1 MALIP
6 ALTMASVLLFQAV
19 KGLTIGILFHAQS
32 VIVEVPQPSPNS
44 RKGVVE
50 MAMAFALTFFRDGP
64 RSLPLFGKQRNLG
77 VVIHRRTSRGHLY
90 YPPALPSLRR
100 GRWPW
105 PSSTPSQ

>member
-6 ALTMASVLLFQAV
+6 ALTMASVLLFQAA

-50 MAMAFALTFFRDGP
+50 MAMAFALTFFRKGWATFTP
-64 RSLPLFGKQRNLG
+64 PLWEAEELG
-77 VVIHRRTSRGHLY
+77 RGH
-90 YPPALPSLRR
+90 
-100 GRWPW
+100 
-105 PSSTPSQ
+105 T